1 MERKSVLLD
10 IYLLFTI
17 WQLLKPMALM
27 IRFALK
33 YSKPILVCFLTY
45 ILCLY
50 DIDAMNDISYNN
62 IKTCNSI
69 RVL

>member
-1 MERKSVLLD
+1 MAIIETDGTYDKIR
-10 IYLLFTI
+10 
-17 WQLLKPMALM
+17 LK
-27 IRFALK
+27 IFET
-33 YSKPILVCFLTY
+33 YSCLFLTY